1 MAGARHILLVQDDDA
16 LRQIHRLNLEL
27 GGFTVVEASDGAE
40 ALRLAHQSPPDLVI
54 LDLALQ
60 SLDGWEALG
69 ELKTDANL
77 RAIPVVILTS
87 SAEESQELRAL
98 ERGALAFLAKPL
110 GIEDLIAAVRKV
122 LPRPPP

>member
-1 MAGARHILLVQDDDA
+1 MAGARHILLVQDDHA

-98 ERGALAFLAKPL
+98 ERGPLAFLAKPL